1 MTAPLVK
8 GGIVLVDP
16 ASGALRRVVALQYN
30 PDQLS
35 RSFQAQ
41 SFGDGD
47 GPAGALRLK
56 GPALE
61 TFRLEAD
68 LDATDQPAAGDPAAA
83 QLGLHPAIAA
93 LELLVQPAA
102 ADLDAQARLAG
113 MGMLEIAPLEQPL
126 ALFAFGASRVA
137 PVRMTELSVTEE
149 AFDAALNPIR
159 AKATLSLRVLS
170 VTDLGFRHR
179 GGVAF
184 MAMLRAREA
193 LSRRAP
199 APHVAALGLGGLP

>member
-1 MTAPLVK
+1 MTAPWSRA
-8 GGIVLVDP
+8 
-16 ASGALRRVVALQYN
+16 ASSRRSRLRRAQARGGLQYN

-68 LDATDQPAAGDPAAA
+68 LDATDQLAAGDPAAA

-93 LELLVQPAA
+93 LELLVQPPPPTSTRRRGSRAWA
-102 ADLDAQARLAG
+102 CWRSP
-113 MGMLEIAPLEQPL
+113 PLEQPL
-126 ALFAFGASRVA
+126 ALFAFGANRVA
-137 PVRMTELSVTEE
+137 PVRVTELSVT
-149 AFDAALNPIR
+149 
-159 AKATLSLRVLS
+159 
-170 VTDLGFRHR
+170 
-179 GGVAF
+179 
-184 MAMLRAREA
+184 
-193 LSRRAP
+193 RRP
-199 APHVAALGLGGLP
+199 STRR